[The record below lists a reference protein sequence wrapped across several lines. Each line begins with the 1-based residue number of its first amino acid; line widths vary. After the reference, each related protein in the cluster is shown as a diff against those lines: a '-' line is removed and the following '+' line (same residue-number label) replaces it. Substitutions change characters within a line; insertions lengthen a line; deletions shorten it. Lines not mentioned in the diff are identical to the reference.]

1 MKTKN
6 FKKPI
11 ALFLAVMLCA
21 SLLFSLGTT
30 AFAAEE
36 TANVCLIAFPRD
48 GDANYSGEWGH
59 GNLNFM
65 NSWST
70 KASAFTLIRAMGQ
83 YSGNICYCIEPG
95 VSQQPGDSLTKKGEE
110 FWDNYPAA
118 YNKTISPEDI
128 KLLIGRIFQ
137 YGYTGPISVSWR
149 SQNDG
154 GDKLAHAVAT
164 QLLIWE
170 TVVGE
175 RDADFNKI
183 GTNGKDAI
191 VDQISTNHPL
201 YDQIMG
207 YYSSIAANVQYH
219 SSIPSFLAKTAAEA
233 QSASLEWDG
242 DVYAVTLTDKNG
254 VLSDYSFSSPN
265 PDIKFSVKGNELTIS
280 TGNML
285 NEPVAITAEKKNSRR
300 SGVITWTDGVYG
312 PNGKLQDTVT
322 YSESCD
328 ISNLPIHP
336 RVLSDIDYSRIVVSV
351 LGASSIEEEI
361 QSLNNEYDGLRQLKP
376 LVRDNFDALN
386 TELSETQ
393 TQILVFESRSH
404 EINRDL
410 ASYDEAIKRLNADL
424 ALVNSDIRNNNDA
437 ARLQKFGS
445 EATGGDI
452 SADICPVCKQHI
464 QDNLLDAEAASGFM
478 SIEDNIRH
486 LKEQKKMLEF
496 TLGCRKESRE
506 KLSREKDHL
515 EIRLQML
522 RRLAHTLRSDLFTT
536 TDTEASEAIMLKRIE
551 ISNRIE
557 RLSKLQNTIVA
568 FTEQLKELSKEWNIY
583 LGQKNKLPKK
593 DISESDVEK
602 IVLLKK
608 QFIDNLKRY
617 HYSSLSS
624 FDGIDISINSSL
636 LPTIDGFDMKFD
648 SSASDGIRVI
658 WAFTMALLQVSIEK
672 GGNHPGIII
681 FDEPAQQSIVPEDM
695 KSFIETVVE
704 IKKPFQIITAITLNS
719 QELIN
724 IINGLDASSHH
735 TIQIEGKAFKAL

>member
-1 MKTKN
+1 MEIGNYDSISNNETLSEDYYVNIQNSATSEKGFHT
-6 FKKPI
+6 
-11 ALFLAVMLCA
+11 FL
-21 SLLFSLGTT
+21 
-30 AFAAEE
+30 
-36 TANVCLIAFPRD
+36 
-48 GDANYSGEWGH
+48 
-59 GNLNFM
+59 
-65 NSWST
+65 
-70 KASAFTLIRAMGQ
+70 
-83 YSGNICYCIEPG
+83 
-95 VSQQPGDSLTKKGEE
+95 EE
-110 FWDNYPAA
+110 FLHMELPLVRTSDGN
-118 YNKTISPEDI
+118 ER
-128 KLLIGRIFQ
+128 KLYLQMIFASMFIEQKHGWSGILSGMPVFGIRESKKRIVE
-137 YGYTGPISVSWR
+137 YILGLDTLKNEKERDRLNAVR
-149 SQNDG
+149 SQLEYKWGQLISDFE
-154 GDKLAHAVAT
+154 KAV
-164 QLLIWE
+164 
-170 TVVGE
+170 
-175 RDADFNKI
+175 
-183 GTNGKDAI
+183 
-191 VDQISTNHPL
+191 H
-201 YDQIMG
+201 
-207 YYSSIAANVQYH
+207 
-219 SSIPSFLAKTAAEA
+219 
-233 QSASLEWDG
+233 
-242 DVYAVTLTDKNG
+242 
-254 VLSDYSFSSPN
+254 
-265 PDIKFSVKGNELTIS
+265 
-280 TGNML
+280 
-285 NEPVAITAEKKNSRR
+285 
-300 SGVITWTDGVYG
+300 
-312 PNGKLQDTVT
+312 
-322 YSESCD
+322 SESCD

-404 EINRDL
+404 KINRDL

-445 EATGGDI
+445 KATGGNI

-506 KLSREKDHL
+506 KLSREKDDL
-515 EIRLQML
+515 EVRLQML

-583 LGQKNKLPKK
+583 LDQKNKLPKK

-724 IINGLDASSHH
+724 IINSLDASSHN

>member
-1 MKTKN
+1 MLRINRLRVEINTVKGVYGIDKT
-6 FKKPI
+6 F
-11 ALFLAVMLCA
+11 
-21 SLLFSLGTT
+21 
-30 AFAAEE
+30 E
-36 TANVCLIAFPRD
+36 D
-48 GDANYSGEWGH
+48 G
-59 GNLNFM
+59 LNF
-65 NSWST
+65 
-70 KASAFTLIRAMGQ
+70 I
-83 YSGNICYCIEPG
+83 
-95 VSQQPGDSLTKKGEE
+95 
-110 FWDNYPAA
+110 
-118 YNKTISPEDI
+118 
-128 KLLIGRIFQ
+128 
-137 YGYTGPISVSWR
+137 
-149 SQNDG
+149 
-154 GDKLAHAVAT
+154 
-164 QLLIWE
+164 
-170 TVVGE
+170 
-175 RDADFNKI
+175 
-183 GTNGKDAI
+183 
-191 VDQISTNHPL
+191 
-201 YDQIMG
+201 
-207 YYSSIAANVQYH
+207 
-219 SSIPSFLAKTAAEA
+219 
-233 QSASLEWDG
+233 ASLENTCGKSSILAAIYYCLGFEQILGGAGGIGSKVLTSAFKTAIEDKG
-242 DVYAVTLTDKNG
+242 EPLTVTESGAYLEISNG
-254 VLSDYSFSSPN
+254 IEIRTIYRN
-265 PDIKFSVKGNELTIS
+265 IKSESKGNHLVTVYYGNYDSISNNKTLSEDYYVNIQNSATSEKGFHTFLEEFLHMELPLVRTSDGNERKLYLQMIFASMFIEQKHGWSDILSGMPVFGIRESKKRIVEYILGLDTLKNEKERDRLNAVRSQLEYKWGQLIS
-280 TGNML
+280 DF
-285 NEPVAITAEKKNSRR
+285 EKA
-300 SGVITWTDGVYG
+300 VH
-312 PNGKLQDTVT
+312 
-322 YSESCD
+322 SESCD

>member
-1 MKTKN
+1 MRKEFNPCGYLLLPWLRANPWWCRWNRKQSSHILVTVYYGNYDSISNNKTLSEDYYVNIQNSATSEKG
-6 FKKPI
+6 FHT
-11 ALFLAVMLCA
+11 FL
-21 SLLFSLGTT
+21 
-30 AFAAEE
+30 
-36 TANVCLIAFPRD
+36 
-48 GDANYSGEWGH
+48 
-59 GNLNFM
+59 
-65 NSWST
+65 
-70 KASAFTLIRAMGQ
+70 
-83 YSGNICYCIEPG
+83 
-95 VSQQPGDSLTKKGEE
+95 EE
-110 FWDNYPAA
+110 FLHMELPLVRTSDGNERKLYLQMIFASMFIEQKHGW
-118 YNKTISPEDI
+118 SDI
-128 KLLIGRIFQ
+128 LSGMPVFGIRESKKRIVE
-137 YGYTGPISVSWR
+137 YILGLDTLKNEKERDRLNAVR
-149 SQNDG
+149 SQLEYKWGQLISDFE
-154 GDKLAHAVAT
+154 KAV
-164 QLLIWE
+164 
-170 TVVGE
+170 
-175 RDADFNKI
+175 
-183 GTNGKDAI
+183 
-191 VDQISTNHPL
+191 H
-201 YDQIMG
+201 
-207 YYSSIAANVQYH
+207 
-219 SSIPSFLAKTAAEA
+219 
-233 QSASLEWDG
+233 
-242 DVYAVTLTDKNG
+242 
-254 VLSDYSFSSPN
+254 
-265 PDIKFSVKGNELTIS
+265 
-280 TGNML
+280 
-285 NEPVAITAEKKNSRR
+285 
-300 SGVITWTDGVYG
+300 
-312 PNGKLQDTVT
+312 
-322 YSESCD
+322 SESCD